1 MSNQAVKILM
11 FDHSH
16 DYFELQGLPA
26 KDISADFGLLVFQ
39 KLIIIFTCI
48 LHFLGLNLRKTI
60 IYDFFLQQ
68 WNINGILYNKT
79 LSKMSIILIEN
90 LTVHIVM

>member
-1 MSNQAVKILM
+1 MSNQAVKIFM

-16 DYFELQGLPA
+16 DHFELQGLPA
-26 KDISADFGLLVFQ
+26 KDISADSGLLVFQ
-39 KLIIIFTCI
+39 KLIIIFTCF
-48 LHFLGLNLRKTI
+48 FLGLNLRKTI